1 MRRQA
6 VRQQK
11 AFSLLEVIIATA
23 ILAGSAL
30 VLFSL
35 ISLGTKYGNRAEE
48 RTIAVSQAQ
57 SVLDEFIARMPSG
70 EIREEV
76 NGILPS
82 IPPRNFRIVVTP
94 FEFRNNIGADGSAK
108 TDRNEKAA
116 NENQTILYRV
126 MVEILE
132 TSTNLPSMDSK
143 PLCQLT
149 RLVRNPRIEPSAD
162 GYGGETSRPS
172 ANKNRSNRK
181 AGGIP

>member
-6 VRQQK
+6 VRLQK

-57 SVLDEFIARMPSG
+57 SVLDEFIARMPNG

-82 IPPRNFRIVVTP
+82 IPSRNFRIEVTP
-94 FEFRNNIGADGSAK
+94 FELAGNIVS
-108 TDRNEKAA
+108 DRNSNAA
-116 NENQTILYRV
+116 NETPTTLYRV
-126 MVEILE
+126 KVEILE
-132 TSTNLPSMDSK
+132 TSTNLLSVDSK

-149 RLVRNPRIEPSAD
+149 RLVRNPRIEEPSAD
-162 GYGGETSRPS
+162 GYGSETPRPTPNS
-172 ANKNRSNRK
+172 NRSNRK
-181 AGGIP
+181 AGRTP

>member
-6 VRQQK
+6 VRLQK

-48 RTIAVSQAQ
+48 RTIAVSLAQ
-57 SVLDEFIARMPSG
+57 SILDEFIARMPNG

-82 IPPRNFRIVVTP
+82 IPPRNFRIEVTP
-94 FEFRNNIGADGSAK
+94 FELASNNGNDQNS
-108 TDRNEKAA
+108 NAA
-116 NENQTILYRV
+116 NETPTTLYRV
-126 MVEILE
+126 KVEILE
-132 TSTNLPSMDSK
+132 TSTNLSSADSK

-149 RLVRNPRIEPSAD
+149 RLVRNSQIAVPPADESSSA
-162 GYGGETSRPS
+162 TSRPP

-181 AGGIP
+181 AGRTP

>member
-6 VRQQK
+6 VRRQK

-48 RTIAVSQAQ
+48 RTIALSQAQ
-57 SVLDEFIARMPSG
+57 SVLDEFIARMPNG

-82 IPPRNFRIVVTP
+82 TPTRNFRIKVTP
-94 FEFRNNIGADGSAK
+94 FELASNIVTHRNSN
-108 TDRNEKAA
+108 AA
-116 NENQTILYRV
+116 SENPMTLYRV
-126 MVEILE
+126 KVEILE
-132 TSTNLPSMDSK
+132 TSTNLPSADSK

-149 RLVRNPRIEPSAD
+149 RLVRNSRIEEPSAE
-162 GYGGETSRPS
+162 GYSSETSRPP
-172 ANKNRSNRK
+172 ANRNRSNRK
-181 AGGIP
+181 AGGTP